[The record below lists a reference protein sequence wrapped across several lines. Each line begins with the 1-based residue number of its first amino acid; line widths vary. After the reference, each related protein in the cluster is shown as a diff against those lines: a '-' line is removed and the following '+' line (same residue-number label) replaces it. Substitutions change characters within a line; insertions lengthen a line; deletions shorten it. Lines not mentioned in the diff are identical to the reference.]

1 MLKHSQVKSSKTIKV
16 KGINKKLSKELE
28 VQKES
33 LATLERELES
43 IKEAMN
49 NLDKRGKEY
58 LALKEEFDQKVNHL
72 LIIDEN
78 IMFLTDLIK

>member
-1 MLKHSQVKSSKTIKV
+1 M
-16 KGINKKLSKELE
+16 SKELE

-33 LATLERELES
+33 LSTLERELES
-43 IKEAMN
+43 IKESMN

-58 LALKEEFDQKVNHL
+58 VDLKEEFVQKVNQL

>member
-1 MLKHSQVKSSKTIKV
+1 MLKHSQDKSSKTIKV

-33 LATLERELES
+33 LDTLERELEI
-43 IKEAMN
+43 IKESMN

-58 LALKEEFDQKVNHL
+58 LVLKEEFDQKVNHL

>member
-1 MLKHSQVKSSKTIKV
+1 M
-16 KGINKKLSKELE
+16 SKELE

-43 IKEAMN
+43 IKESMN

-58 LALKEEFDQKVNHL
+58 VALKEEFDQKVNQL

-78 IMFLTDLIK
+78 IMFLNDLIK

>member
-1 MLKHSQVKSSKTIKV
+1 M
-16 KGINKKLSKELE
+16 SKELE
-28 VQKES
+28 VQKDS

-43 IKEAMN
+43 IKETMN

-58 LALKEEFDQKVNHL
+58 VDLKEEFVQKVNQL

>member
-1 MLKHSQVKSSKTIKV
+1 M
-16 KGINKKLSKELE
+16 SKELE

-33 LATLERELES
+33 LSTLERELES
-43 IKEAMN
+43 IKESMN

-58 LALKEEFDQKVNHL
+58 VALKEEFDQKVNQL

-78 IMFLTDLIK
+78 IMFLSGLIK

>member
-1 MLKHSQVKSSKTIKV
+1 MSE
-16 KGINKKLSKELE
+16 ELE

-33 LATLERELES
+33 LSTLERELES
-43 IKEAMN
+43 IKESMN

-58 LALKEEFDQKVNHL
+58 VALKEEFDQKVNQL

-78 IMFLTDLIK
+78 IMFLSDLIK